1 MQWSGPSAVVTALKA
16 RKWLLVGGLLLFA
29 LPFGYSA
36 TSGSKATRFIAAALA
51 DPLAVLEGR
60 SPGARQS
67 GALAQSKPKKRIPTG
82 LGKPVERVLANV
94 RSRPIIPAAMTVGGA
109 QTPFITVPGLFDP
122 APAPQ
127 RALASTAESAPIAN
141 PGGTGSGLLPIGP
154 GGFVVG
160 GGTPPTG
167 PIGPTGPT
175 AEIPPPAGAVP
186 EPQTWVM
193 MLIGFMM
200 IGHGLRSRPRARV
213 DENELKQN
221 I

>member
-16 RKWLLVGGLLLFA
+16 RKWLLVSGLLLLA

-36 TSGSKATRFIAAALA
+36 TSGSKTTRLIAAALA

-60 SPGARQS
+60 SPGKRQS

-94 RSRPIIPAAMTVGGA
+94 RSRPIIPAAMTARGT
-109 QTPFITVPGLFDP
+109 QSPFTTVPGLFDP
-122 APAPQ
+122 APAAQ
-127 RALASTAESAPIAN
+127 RALATTAESPPIAN
-141 PGGTGSGLLPIGP
+141 PGGTGGGLLPIGP
-154 GGFVVG
+154 GGFVAG
-160 GGTPPTG
+160 GGTPATG
-167 PIGPTGPT
+167 ATTQDP
-175 AEIPPPAGAVP
+175 APAGAVP
-186 EPQTWVM
+186 EPQTWLM

-200 IGHGLRSRPRARV
+200 MGHGLRSRRRARV
-213 DENELKQN
+213 TDNELKQN